1 MRGFSLVRVDTR
13 NEIRD
18 FLTSR
23 RAKLKAAD
31 VGLPD
36 YGTRR
41 VPGLRREE
49 VAVLAGVSVPYYT
62 RLERGDLAGAS
73 DSVLEALARA
83 LQLDD
88 AERAHLFDLARAA
101 QPVGQPPRRRPAK
114 HRIRP
119 SVQQVLDA
127 MTGAAA
133 HIGNHRLDILSA
145 NGLGRALFLE
155 MFDGQQRP
163 NAARFVFLDPRAREF
178 YLDWDRIARDVVATL
193 RSAAGNNPYDR
204 DLTDLVGELS
214 TRSEEFRQH
223 WARHDV
229 RFHISGIK
237 HFHHPQV
244 GDLELNYERLE
255 VVFDTGLTIFTYTA
269 DPGTRSADALG
280 LLGSLTATTHTKT
293 TSTAP

>member
-101 QPVGQPPRRRPAK
+101 QPMGQPPRRRPAK
-114 HRIRP
+114 YRIRP

-127 MTGAAA
+127 MTGAGA
-133 HIGNHRLDILSA
+133 HIGTDRLDILGA

-193 RSAAGNNPYDR
+193 RSAAGRNPFDR

-229 RFHISGIK
+229 RFHISGVK
-237 HFHHPQV
+237 HFHHAQV

-269 DPGTRSADALG
+269 DPGTRSAEALG
-280 LLGSLTATTHTKT
+280 LLGSLAATTHTER

>member
-1 MRGFSLVRVDTR
+1 MDARS
-13 NEIRD
+13 EIRE

-23 RAKLKAAD
+23 RARLKAAD

-73 DSVLEALARA
+73 DSVLDALSRA
-83 LQLDD
+83 LKLDD

-101 QPVGQPPRRRPAK
+101 QPIGPPPRRRSAK
-114 HRIRP
+114 ERIRP

-133 HIGNHRLDILSA
+133 HVGNERLDILAA
-145 NGLGRALFLE
+145 NRLGRALFPE
-155 MFDGQQRP
+155 MFDGHERP
-163 NAARFVFLDPRAREF
+163 NAARFLFLDPRARDF
-178 YLDWDRIARDVVATL
+178 YLDWDRIARDVVALL
-193 RSAAGNNPYDR
+193 RSAAGRNPYDR

-229 RFHISGIK
+229 RFHISGVK
-237 HFHHPQV
+237 RYHHRDV
-244 GDLELNYERLE
+244 GDLELNYERLDLM
-255 VVFDTGLTIFTYTA
+255 FDPGLTIITYTA
-269 DPGTRSADALG
+269 DPGTRSAEALS
-280 LLGSLTATTHTKT
+280 LLGSLAATTAAEQHTP
-293 TSTAP
+293 AG

>member
-1 MRGFSLVRVDTR
+1 VDAR
-13 NEIRD
+13 NEIRE

-23 RAKLKAAD
+23 RARLKAAD

-36 YGTRR
+36 YGPRR

-73 DSVLEALARA
+73 DSVLDALARA

-88 AERAHLFDLARAA
+88 AERAHLRDLARAA
-101 QPVGQPPRRRPAK
+101 QPIAPPPRRRPTK
-114 HRIRP
+114 QRIRP
-119 SVQQVLDA
+119 SVQQLLDA
-127 MTGAAA
+127 ITGAAA
-133 HIGNHRLDILSA
+133 HVGNERLDILAA
-145 NGLGRALFLE
+145 NPLGHALFPE
-155 MFDGQQRP
+155 MFDGQAHP
-163 NAARFVFLDPRAREF
+163 NAARFVFLDPRARDF
-178 YLDWDRIARDVVATL
+178 YRDWDRIARDVVALL
-193 RSAAGNNPYDR
+193 RSAAGRNPYDR

-237 HFHHPQV
+237 RYHHRDV
-244 GDLELNYERLE
+244 GDLELNYERLDLA
-255 VVFDTGLTIFTYTA
+255 FDTGLTIITYTA
-269 DPGTRSADALG
+269 DTATRSAEALS
-280 LLGSLTATTHTKT
+280 LLGSLAATAAAEKT
-293 TSTAP
+293 SSTS

>member
-1 MRGFSLVRVDTR
+1 MDAR

-23 RAKLKAAD
+23 RAKLKPAD

-101 QPVGQPPRRRPAK
+101 QPVGQRPRRRPAK

-155 MFDGQQRP
+155 MFDGQERP

-193 RSAAGNNPYDR
+193 RSAAGRNPYDR

-229 RFHISGIK
+229 RFHISGVK
-237 HFHHPQV
+237 HFHHAHV

-255 VVFDTGLTIFTYTA
+255 VVFDTSLTIFTYTA
-269 DPGTRSADALG
+269 DPGTRSAEVLG
-280 LLGSLTATTHTKT
+280 LLGTLAATADAER
-293 TSTAP
+293 TSTTP